1 MNTEPNKEG
10 SENLE
15 TTSEELK
22 EVSGGQGEDFRSQ
35 QEEGL
40 KFKPTIWV
48 GDKKE

>member
-15 TTSEELK
+15 ATSEQLK
-22 EVSGGQGEDFRSQ
+22 EVSGGQGEDFKLKQ
-35 QEEGL
+35 GEDF
-40 KFKPTIWV
+40 KFKPSIWV